1 MYLVAQVTLLQ
12 CFGFSH
18 TFFWHR
24 KEPNCYLCCCCGVD
38 AFTFRRSVEC
48 NMNEWTESCR
58 ACCHFPL
65 YMLCS
70 CHALTNPAGPLF
82 DTLPSTCLLMC
93 LRTFRVRSQ
102 WQNWLIVSFMLMCLL
117 NPVNVW
123 SCVQNKCYV
132 STFPLLHSRCKNAW
146 VCKSL
151 ALLIW
156 SYLPLISALFL
167 PLKVRRD
174 LCRRGQLPS
183 PSEWVGNRRCIQGY
197 NKPFE
202 FIPGTVY
209 IRYFTEPDL
218 LISLNYLNSP
228 EASTRILKTLECVNK
243 PRAETLKLCWSLN
256 VGFLKFGQIGPIV
269 WEFNMSKQKHFVQI

>member
-1 MYLVAQVTLLQ
+1 MYLLAQVTLLQ

-18 TFFWHR
+18 TFFWQR

-156 SYLPLISALFL
+156 SYLPLISALFCHSRYGGISVGGVNSQVHL
-167 PLKVRRD
+167 NESAIEDAFRDITNLLSSFQVLYILDISQSQTCWYHWIIWIARRHLQGSLK
-174 LCRRGQLPS
+174 P
-183 PSEWVGNRRCIQGY
+183 
-197 NKPFE
+197 
-202 FIPGTVY
+202 
-209 IRYFTEPDL
+209 
-218 LISLNYLNSP
+218 
-228 EASTRILKTLECVNK
+228 
-243 PRAETLKLCWSLN
+243 
-256 VGFLKFGQIGPIV
+256 
-269 WEFNMSKQKHFVQI
+269 